1 MAWAASSVQV
11 LYASVWLDEVISAAT
26 ASLPYDP
33 MILQMGKVSGREA
46 PSQQPTPVMF
56 RKEEQ
61 HGEDGQQ
68 DGVTATYQHAGCISK
83 GAQTPHD
90 AIHTDGLGA
99 PSPISQLEQVM
110 QTPPQPHRA
119 GSGAGGWGL
128 PQSANAAMRGC

>member
-11 LYASVWLDEVISAAT
+11 LYASVWLDEVISAAS
-26 ASLPYDP
+26 ACLPYDP

-83 GAQTPHD
+83 GAQT
-90 AIHTDGLGA
+90 DGLGA